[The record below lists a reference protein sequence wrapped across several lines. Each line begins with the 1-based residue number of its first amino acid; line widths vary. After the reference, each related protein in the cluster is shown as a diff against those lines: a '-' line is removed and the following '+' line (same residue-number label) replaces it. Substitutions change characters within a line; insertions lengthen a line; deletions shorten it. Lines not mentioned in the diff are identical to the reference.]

1 MSGISRLGAEWS
13 YVKIKHQPLKPDGT
27 KRGDPEIECLQ
38 CGHVFRGGASR
49 IRSHL
54 LGTKDGVSACDAV
67 SEEDK
72 QKLGKI
78 AQEKSEQQLSKKRK
92 TDLDNLTRSNSDPS
106 AASTSNSSRF
116 NPITSAFQKVDKA
129 SADASVARFFYANG
143 LPFNAARSSQYSD
156 MIDQITKMPPGYK
169 PPTYNRIRDE
179 LLDQEKARVAADLK
193 SCIDSSAKA
202 GPDITSDGWSD
213 ARSRPLLNFL
223 LLTTKGA
230 QFIKAVDTTGQ
241 SKTDDYIADMLSEA
255 IEEAG
260 PENVVQV
267 ITDSAANC
275 KAAGKLVE
283 QQ

>member
-179 LLDQEKARVAADLK
+179 LLIRK
-193 SCIDSSAKA
+193 
-202 GPDITSDGWSD
+202 
-213 ARSRPLLNFL
+213 RPESLQ
-223 LLTTKGA
+223 T
-230 QFIKAVDTTGQ
+230 
-241 SKTDDYIADMLSEA
+241 
-255 IEEAG
+255 
-260 PENVVQV
+260 
-267 ITDSAANC
+267 
-275 KAAGKLVE
+275 
-283 QQ
+283 